1 MAAVASFVDGTGY
14 LAVGTASGRVI
25 LLDARTG
32 RQAARWQALEPGAR
46 VVHLVQISSTQLLV
60 VGADKEARVWRVM
73 LRSHGHPQLRMTI
86 TGVPEGICASQ
97 ISVHSAT
104 DKTVFYVANGAR
116 IHCVQLPTEPRAVV
130 SVQPAVTA
138 RMESW
143 QLTEPGGPSK
153 NNKSRVV
160 SHSIAVLPLRQL
172 VLLGT
177 EDGCLKCVV

>member
-1 MAAVASFVDGTGY
+1 
-14 LAVGTASGRVI
+14 
-25 LLDARTG
+25 
-32 RQAARWQALEPGAR
+32 
-46 VVHLVQISSTQLLV
+46 
-60 VGADKEARVWRVM
+60 M

-86 TGVPEGICASQ
+86 TGVPEGLCASQ

-104 DKTVFYVANGAR
+104 DTTVFYVANGAR

-130 SVQPAVTA
+130 SVQSPVTV

-153 NNKSRVV
+153 SNKSRVT
-160 SHSIAVLPLRQL
+160 SHGIAVLPLRQL